1 MCAMNKALALSFI
14 GGSHKQAAKAVGVS
28 RSAVSQW
35 PDPLPQ
41 GLVDRVLAAWARANA
56 PNLPAAFSSP
66 SDSSHTKETANVT
79 S

>member
-1 MCAMNKALALSFI
+1 MSIMNKALALSYI

-41 GLVDRVLAAWARANA
+41 GLVDRVAAAWARENV
-56 PNLPAAFSSP
+56 PNLPEAFRMLGCNKP
-66 SDSSHTKETANVT
+66 EAEDANG
-79 S
+79 